1 MQRFLILQSGFIT
14 PEVTGLI
21 LPAEKKPDLSRVI
34 IKPNRHVNT
43 EFYFAQEL
51 DTLYTTYTSNDIRS
65 HSFEF
70 TERYLKEIIRLIN
83 GVSFYDW
90 VTRQLE
96 SPKINDTNVQFL
108 LDTLNFIAGTGRSID
123 VISWAGLVEAST
135 GAVNRR
141 HLGDLLKCYFG
152 MQSNTLIYNGPI
164 IPTDL
169 SKVLSLWLSR
179 PNGFKDLFVTM
190 GVIFGDHRRPDIISA
205 NENAEGRATFV
216 TNRAAG

>member
-1 MQRFLILQSGFIT
+1 MKRFVILQSGFIT

-21 LPAEKKPDLSRVI
+21 LPAEKKPDLSSVI

-43 EFYFAQEL
+43 EYYFAQEL
-51 DTLYTTYTSNDIRS
+51 DTLYMTYMTNDHRS

-70 TERYLKEIIRLIN
+70 RERYLKEIIRLIDD
-83 GVSFYDW
+83 VSFYKW
-90 VTRQLE
+90 ISYQIE

-123 VISWAGLVEAST
+123 VVTWAGLVEAQT
-135 GAVNRR
+135 GSVNRR
-141 HLGDLLKCYFG
+141 HLKDLLQCYFG

-164 IPTDL
+164 IATEL
-169 SKVLSLWLSR
+169 TKVLSTWLTR
-179 PNGFKDLFVTM
+179 PNGFKDLFVSM
-190 GVIFGDHRRPDIISA
+190 GIIFGDHRRPDIISA

-216 TNRAAG
+216 ASSETE